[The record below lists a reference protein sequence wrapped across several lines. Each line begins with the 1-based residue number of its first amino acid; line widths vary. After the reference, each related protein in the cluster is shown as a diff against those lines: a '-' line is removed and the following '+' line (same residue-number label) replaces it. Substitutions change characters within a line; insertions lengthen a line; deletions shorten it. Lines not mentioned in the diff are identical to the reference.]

1 MPTWRRRGQVLH
13 RYGEGVWIMFMRSF
27 FMAGVAL
34 TVMSLALLLT
44 WSPAEASK
52 TPTKVMVRAISKDA
66 KVIGTKVGGARI
78 TIREVATGTIL
89 AEGVAEGGTGSTELI
104 MVRPRE
110 RGAKVFDD
118 PDAAGFLATLM
129 LEQPTV
135 VEVTAVGPLGAPQST
150 QRSSKT
156 LLLVPGQH
164 VLGEGIVLEIH
175 GFTVELLM
183 PPSETGLGAGQTL
196 EIRAAVTMT

>member
-1 MPTWRRRGQVLH
+1 
-13 RYGEGVWIMFMRSF
+13 MFMRGF
-27 FMAGVAL
+27 FMAGVSLA
-34 TVMSLALLLT
+34 VMLLALLLT
-44 WSPAEASK
+44 WLPGEAAK

-66 KVIGTKVGGARI
+66 KVIGSKVGGARI
-78 TIREVATGTIL
+78 SIREVATGTLL
-89 AEGVAEGGTGSTELI
+89 AEGIAEGETGSTERI
-104 MVRPRE
+104 MVRPRQ
-110 RGAKVFDD
+110 RGDKVFDD

-135 VEVTAVGPLGAPQST
+135 VEVTAVGPLGTPQST
-150 QRSSKT
+150 QRTSKT

-183 PPSETGLGAGQTL
+183 PPQEAGLRAGQTM
-196 EIRAAVTMT
+196 EIKVAVTMT